1 MPVMEEIEVNVD
13 DIIDE
18 ADEIVDVLEDL
29 GIVEDG
35 KYDNL
40 VALLQRHRRYVIA
53 GVLLVVT
60 LYYAYI

>member
-1 MPVMEEIEVNVD
+1 MPDMEEIEVNVD